1 MARKRNESPAP
12 EPAAIVVEAA
22 ASRGVV
28 ALSPAEGLA
37 YRMHQTADLA
47 ARLTM
52 LEAATDEEVLV
63 KAGALLQGDGA
74 RGLAAEVVDRV
85 NVLRRA
91 RADAAGVD
99 VEADEAPRGLLWSG
113 DRELLTPLSPTEHD
127 TARASSVAAAQR
139 WLDAVAEEKARAAVA
154 KAAISELEALHKA
167 AQRVAHSG
175 EDYHTQTVEVVVE
188 GGRVVTRRL
197 DTGAV
202 LEEREATAA
211 EIEKVGQ
218 VRLWGGR

>member
-22 ASRGVV
+22 TSRGVV

-52 LEAATDEEVLV
+52 LEAVTDEEVLV
-63 KAGALLQGDGA
+63 GAFTLLTVDGA
-74 RGLAAEVVDRV
+74 YSLAAETVDRV

-113 DRELLTPLSPTEHD
+113 ERELLTPLSPTEHAL
-127 TARASSVAAAQR
+127 ARMSAVEAAQR
-139 WLDAVAEEKARAAVA
+139 MLDAEAAEKARATAA
-154 KAAISELEALHKA
+154 KAAVDELRTLHKA
-167 AQRVAHSG
+167 AQRIAHSG
-175 EDYHTQTVEVVVE
+175 EDYRTQTVEVVVE

-197 DTGAV
+197 DTGAI
-202 LEEREATAA
+202 LEEREATLG
-211 EIEKVGQ
+211 EIEKVSQ
-218 VRLWGGR
+218 VKLWGGR